1 MAIHRAPEAHPVTMK
16 PVAAAL
22 LAVNV
27 AYLFGVH
34 SAAVAAVSTA
44 GCLSGIAV
52 LLARSPIPVVSA
64 RASIVLAAVF
74 LLPVAG
80 LLHPVTIAAWHA
92 DARGLLIAAWLLTVS
107 WLLWAAQRQRRPGNV
122 DVGVPLLTVL
132 FVVWTALFWFSLV
145 SDVGIG
151 RAVLDTTR
159 DDRVIVTFNL
169 WQTHPPSEHLFL
181 MWLSPEDFASHRAY
195 TNHLHP
201 YLFSLYG
208 AVRLVQAATGSPLY
222 VARNVT
228 PFAVA
233 AIGVA
238 AFTVL
243 LLRSGWSS
251 FEPGVKSYIS
261 LFLALGLFVTE
272 WHFWISMYTTNF
284 DDVFPVIAFLLAI
297 LAASAAPHPAPPHDR
312 LLVGSALLFG
322 AFGWVYTPLAI
333 LALWCYYGRL
343 RPTGS
348 FFIDNRR
355 LLKASVACGM
365 AGMIAVAIPR
375 VLVALKGYET
385 VSSPF
390 LFRSGLDGDTRYF
403 HDVAQAVLRPF
414 YGGSRTWW
422 TMLFPTFVPVLIWL
436 TWGTAGAGG
445 ARRRLGRALLL
456 LTAPYWF
463 SVAVFPQA
471 VSIHPYLYDHLL
483 FLPVA
488 LIGALWSV
496 SPGVQRRLRGP
507 AVLALLLVYLV
518 LLMANLI
525 AIAQGIRAALPA

>member
-1 MAIHRAPEAHPVTMK
+1 MK

-34 SAAVAAVSTA
+34 SAAAAAVSAA
-44 GCLSGIAV
+44 GCFTGIA
-52 LLARSPIPVVSA
+52 LLLVRSPVTVVPTTA
-64 RASIVLAAVF
+64 AVVLAAAFV
-74 LLPVAG
+74 LPVAG
-80 LLHPVTIAAWHA
+80 VIHPVTIVCWRA
-92 DARGLLIAAWLLTVS
+92 DARGLLIVAWLLTVI
-107 WLLWAAQRQRRPGNV
+107 WLLSAAKRQRRPGGV
-122 DVGVPLLTVL
+122 DIGLSMLTVL
-132 FVVWTALFWFSLV
+132 FVVWTSMFWFSVV
-145 SDVGIG
+145 SDVAVG

-159 DDRVIVTFNL
+159 DDRVTFTFNL
-169 WQTHPPSEHLFL
+169 WQTHPPSQHLFL
-181 MWLSPEDFASHRAY
+181 MWLSPEDFANHRAY

-208 AVRLVQAATGSPLY
+208 AVRLVQAATGYPLS

-228 PFAVA
+228 PIAVA
-233 AIGVA
+233 AIGVV
-238 AFTVL
+238 AFTIM

-251 FEPGVKSYIS
+251 FEAGVKWYAS
-261 LFLALGLFVTE
+261 LFLALGVFISE
-272 WHFWISMYTTNF
+272 WHFWVSMYTTNF

-297 LAASAAPHPAPPHDR
+297 LAACLAPRPAPAHDR
-312 LLVGSALLFG
+312 LMVGSALLFG

-343 RPTGS
+343 RRSGT

-355 LLKASVACGM
+355 LLKASLACGM
-365 AGMIAVAIPR
+365 AGLITVAVPR

-385 VSSPF
+385 ISSPF
-390 LFRSGLDGDTRYF
+390 VFRSGLDGDTRYF

-414 YGGSRTWW
+414 YGQPRTWW
-422 TMLFPTFVPVLIWL
+422 TMLFPTCVPVLMWL
-436 TWGTAGAGG
+436 TWGTAGAGA
-445 ARRRLGRALLL
+445 ARRRLARALLL

-496 SPGVQRRLRGP
+496 SPSVQRRLRGP
-507 AVLALLLVYLV
+507 SVLALLLMYLV
-518 LLMANLI
+518 LLMANLV
-525 AIAQGIRAALPA
+525 AIAQAIRAALPA